1 MYTNTITNRKP
12 KQIAACIEL
21 TPNDKAAVGK
31 SDEENEKTQLKDSQ
45 EKKQRKF
52 RLGKGS

>member
-31 SDEENEKTQLKDSQ
+31 SDKTQLKDSQ
-45 EKKQRKF
+45 AKNNAS
-52 RLGKGS
+52 LG